1 MVDSRGGAV
10 ASSRPCPVSRHP
22 APHRAVLRIGAGPWS
37 QTVPITTAGS
47 AYLDTFANFL
57 AKWQAGKVSNLQKG
71 LQEVDKQIDAKLKQS
86 GGGIP

>member
-1 MVDSRGGAV
+1 M
-10 ASSRPCPVSRHP
+10 
-22 APHRAVLRIGAGPWS
+22 
-37 QTVPITTAGS
+37 PITTAGS

-71 LQEVDKQIDAKLKQS
+71 LDEVDKQIDAKLKQS

>member
-1 MVDSRGGAV
+1 MAV
-10 ASSRPCPVSRHP
+10 SVNTSFCEWLTKIFANSK
-22 APHRAVLRIGAGPWS
+22 S

-57 AKWQAGKVSNLQKG
+57 AKWQAGKVSNLQSG

-86 GGGIP
+86 GGGVP